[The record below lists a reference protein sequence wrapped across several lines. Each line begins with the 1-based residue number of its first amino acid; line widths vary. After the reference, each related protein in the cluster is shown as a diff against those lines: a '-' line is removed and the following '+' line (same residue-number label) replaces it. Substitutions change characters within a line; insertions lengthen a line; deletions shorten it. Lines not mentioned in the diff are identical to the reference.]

1 MRAQGSTAVATVGHI
16 SGAHRG
22 TAEVGG
28 RPPTPTSGTAQGLV
42 TGALGMKT
50 QPPWGPLELTGLL
63 LIRGPQG
70 RIESEVS
77 SSPPG
82 TLYRDSAKEPQ
93 VASEGKAS
101 CPGSTP

>member
-1 MRAQGSTAVATVGHI
+1 MVAGVGHI

-22 TAEVGG
+22 TAKVGG
-28 RPPTPTSGTAQGLV
+28 TPPTPTSSTAQGLA

-50 QPPWGPLELTGLL
+50 QPPWGPPELMGLL

-70 RIESEVS
+70 HVRSEVS

-82 TLYRDSAKEPQ
+82 VLCRDRAKEPQ
-93 VASEGKAS
+93 VASEGQTS
-101 CPGSTP
+101 CPSSTP